1 MHSKFHTII
10 NPYQTAAGIL
20 LRRVQWD
27 IRPES
32 FRSRKLLKLWKN
44 RFFGKK
50 AVILCNGPSLLKND
64 LTKLKDVFTFGLNK
78 INLIFDKTDFMPTC
92 IVAVNPLVIEQNA
105 DFYNK
110 TEIPI
115 FIDSRSSK
123 IIKSRNN
130 VTFLHYTN
138 IRSFARDCSISI
150 AQAPTVTFVA
160 LQLAF
165 HMGFKDVALIGC
177 DHNFT
182 SKGPPNK
189 TVISEEKD
197 ENHFDPNYFSGGVKW
212 QLPDLPQS
220 EISFL
225 MAKYAFLEEGR
236 KIYNATEG
244 GMLEI
249 FPRCSLKQ
257 FLDLSSS

>member
-110 TEIPI
+110 
-115 FIDSRSSK
+115 K
-123 IIKSRNN
+123 IIA
-130 VTFLHYTN
+130 
-138 IRSFARDCSISI
+138 SF
-150 AQAPTVTFVA
+150 
-160 LQLAF
+160 
-165 HMGFKDVALIGC
+165 
-177 DHNFT
+177 
-182 SKGPPNK
+182 
-189 TVISEEKD
+189 
-197 ENHFDPNYFSGGVKW
+197 
-212 QLPDLPQS
+212 
-220 EISFL
+220 
-225 MAKYAFLEEGR
+225 
-236 KIYNATEG
+236 
-244 GMLEI
+244 
-249 FPRCSLKQ
+249 
-257 FLDLSSS
+257 

>member
-1 MHSKFHTII
+1 MIALRVFGGAIKTIKYRD
-10 NPYQTAAGIL
+10 N
-20 LRRVQWD
+20 RVLVWSD
-27 IRPES
+27 SEGH
-32 FRSRKLLKLWKN
+32 KLHL
-44 RFFGKK
+44 
-50 AVILCNGPSLLKND
+50 D
-64 LTKLKDVFTFGLNK
+64 YH
-78 INLIFDKTDFMPTC
+78 
-92 IVAVNPLVIEQNA
+92 VAVNPFVIEQNA
-105 DFYNK
+105 EFYNK

-130 VTFLHYTN
+130 VAFLHYAN
-138 IRSFARDCSISI
+138 IRSFARDCSFSI
-150 AQAPTVTFVA
+150 AQSPTVTFVA

-165 HMGFKDVALIGC
+165 HMGFKNVALIGC

-182 SKGPPNK
+182 TKGSPNT
-189 TVISEEKD
+189 TVVSEEKD
-197 ENHFDPNYFSGGVKW
+197 KNHFDPNYFSGGVKW

-225 MAKYAFLEEGR
+225 MAKYAFLEDGR

-249 FPRCSLKQ
+249 FPRNSLEN
-257 FLDLSSS
+257 FLDLPSS